1 MLTADLAMSYQRG
14 TKITPRYLDTDDAR
28 YLQTAAD
35 LMLLVQQ
42 HVGRRRGELQQA
54 LDEYIGVGTD
64 YKILR
69 GLIKLLLDRCLFES
83 AAVRDSTELRRALF
97 LQAAAQHPV
106 INEEV
111 RQQAV
116 AKVAQE
122 LLCQPAEVLQG
133 LYADL
138 PDNQVLTFFEELEA
152 ANLLDRYNLAQ
163 AQALLYRCTE
173 LRLWI
178 ETQDLQ
184 TVRQLFN
191 EIKAFRLIH
200 AIRGNARAGYEVRLS
215 GPVSLFHR
223 SQRYGVQ
230 MAVFLPALLLNPG
243 WQMRAEIETKR
254 GKAFFELS
262 SQQHKLRSHYV
273 KEENRPENALL
284 AKLVESWDNQEW
296 QLAEN
301 QAVLDLGETALVPD
315 LVFQHAQGAQVHLEM
330 LGYWTPRYLQ
340 DRLLVLERGKLTNYL
355 FVVVEELRCSREA
368 PTALPPN
375 VIVCKT
381 TLKAKEVSQ
390 RLTRLAQISSDT

>member
-1 MLTADLAMSYQRG
+1 MLTADLALSYQRG
-14 TKITPRYLDTDDAR
+14 AKITPRHLETNDAR

-42 HVGRRRGELQQA
+42 HVGRRRGALQQG

-69 GLIKLLLDRCLFES
+69 GLIKLLLDRCEFAS
-83 AAVRDSTELRRALF
+83 SAVRDSAELRRALF

-106 INEEV
+106 INEEA

-116 AKVAQE
+116 AHVAQE

-138 PDNQVLTFFEELEA
+138 PDNQVLTFFEELA
-152 ANLLDRYNLAQ
+152 AAELLDRYNLAQ

-178 ETQDLQ
+178 ETQDAQ

-230 MAVFLPALLLNPG
+230 MAVFLPALLLQTG
-243 WQMRAEIETKR
+243 WQMRAEIEAKR

-273 KEENRPENALL
+273 KEEQRPENALL
-284 AKLVESWDNQEW
+284 AKLIESWDAPEW
-296 QLAEN
+296 RLAEN

-315 LVFQHAQGAQVHLEM
+315 LVFQHAQGPQVYLEM

-340 DRLLVLERGKLTNYL
+340 DRLLALERSKLTNYL
-355 FVVVEELRCSREA
+355 YVAVEELRCSREA

-381 TLKAKEVSQ
+381 VLKAKEVAQ
-390 RLTRLAQISSDT
+390 RLARLAQFT

>member
-1 MLTADLAMSYQRG
+1 MLTADLALSYQRG
-14 TKITPRYLDTDDAR
+14 AKITPRHLETNDAR

-42 HVGRRRGELQQA
+42 HVGRRRGALQQA

-69 GLIKLLLDRCLFES
+69 GLIKLLLDRCEFAS
-83 AAVRDSTELRRALF
+83 SAVRDSAELRRALF

-106 INEEV
+106 VNEEA

-116 AKVAQE
+116 ASVAQA

-138 PDNQVLTFFEELEA
+138 PDNQVLTFFEELA
-152 ANLLDRYNLAQ
+152 AAELLDRYNLAQ

-178 ETQDLQ
+178 ETQDAQ

-230 MAVFLPALLLNPG
+230 MAVFLPALLLQTG
-243 WQMRAEIETKR
+243 WQMRAEIEAKR

-273 KEENRPENALL
+273 KEEQRPENALL
-284 AKLVESWDNQEW
+284 AKLIESWDAPEW
-296 QLAEN
+296 RLAEN

-315 LVFQHAQGAQVHLEM
+315 LVFQHAQGPQVYLEM

-340 DRLLVLERGKLTNYL
+340 DRLLALERSKLTNYL
-355 FVVVEELRCSREA
+355 YVAVEELRCSREA

-381 TLKAKEVSQ
+381 VLKAKEVAQ
-390 RLTRLAQISSDT
+390 RLARLAQFT